1 MSNFELVNFIN
12 YDINKNNKLISKLNS
27 AKGSYILFNNFDI
40 NTNNPDYIKDM
51 NFENVIHIDLDEL
64 ITDIQS
70 SFTNITE
77 IQDQFVRDINRSYM
91 TFNGQYVKNPSNVL
105 DYLESKYRNTNP
117 TLEKEILMLSTQA
130 LFAIPFFIIQ
140 KGVEKKDLYL
150 GELTSTNPKYKYID
164 KKYKIDILDGV
175 LRLEKYM
182 RLFTITKQSDDS
194 TKYVVK
200 INIDIDLLNER
211 SFVLTFNFI
220 K

>member
-150 GELTSTNPKYKYID
+150 GELTSTNPKYKHID